1 MNRNPTLKYSMLL
14 LLVTVFWG
22 SGFIMVRIALDSG
35 FSPGLISTLRMAMGS
50 LIMLPIFFKSIRRT
64 TKDELRHGIVAGL
77 ILFFGFLL
85 QTVGMQYTIIS
96 NSAFLT
102 TTNVIMVPFLSWLII
117 KKRPGT
123 KTFFSIALGFVG
135 VSILTRA
142 FETDIRFNTGDLL
155 CLLSAVCFAAQIA
168 YTEFAVKKADANSF
182 TFVEIASTA
191 VFSVIYLLVF
201 ENDFMSRIL
210 LPAEGLLAC
219 LYLGGTC
226 TFFAFWA
233 QSVAQKHMV
242 SSKAAL
248 ILSMEAVF
256 ASLFSVFL
264 GYEHFMSTLAVGGGI
279 IIASI
284 VLLEAGRKPFFKPSV
299 LSESSADPARGR
311 ESEIL

>member
-1 MNRNPTLKYSMLL
+1 MNGNSTLKYSMML

-22 SGFIMVRIALDSG
+22 SGFIMVRIALDNG
-35 FSPGLISTLRMAMGS
+35 FTPGMITALRMAIGS
-50 LIMLPIFFKSIRRT
+50 LIMLPIFYKSIRRS

-85 QTVGMQYTIIS
+85 QTAGMQYTIIS

-117 KKRPGT
+117 KKRPKT

-142 FETDIRFNTGDLL
+142 FETDISFNTGDLL
-155 CLLSAVCFAAQIA
+155 CLLSAVCFASQIA

-182 TFVEIASTA
+182 TFIELTSTA
-191 VFSVIYLLVF
+191 LFALIYLLIF
-201 ENDFMSRIL
+201 ENDFLSGIQM
-210 LPAEGLLAC
+210 PAEGLLAC

-264 GYEHFMSTLAVGGGI
+264 GYEHFMATLAVGGGI

-284 VLLEAGRKPFFKPSV
+284 VLLEAGRKPALQPSV
-299 LSESSADPARGR
+299 LPERTADTA
-311 ESEIL
+311 E

>member
-1 MNRNPTLKYSMLL
+1 ML
-14 LLVTVFWG
+14 LLVTIFWG
-22 SGFIMVRIALDSG
+22 SGFIVVRLALDSG
-35 FSPGLISTLRMAMGS
+35 LTPGLITALRMTLGS

-64 TKDELRHGIVAGL
+64 SKSELKDGIIAGL
-77 ILFFGFLL
+77 LLFLGFLL
-85 QTVGMQYTIIS
+85 QTAGMQYTIIS

-117 KKRPGT
+117 KKRPKT

-142 FETDIRFNTGDLL
+142 FETDIRFNTGDIL

-168 YTEFAVKKADANSF
+168 YTEFAVKKANANSF
-182 TFVEIASTA
+182 TFIELASTA
-191 VFSVIYLLVF
+191 VFSFIYVIFF
-201 ENDFMSRIL
+201 ENGFSGGFS
-210 LPAEGLLAC
+210 LPPEGFLTC
-219 LYLGGTC
+219 LYLGATC

-242 SSKAAL
+242 SSQAAL

-256 ASLFSVFL
+256 ASLFSVLL
-264 GYEHFMSTLAVGGGI
+264 GYEKFLPTLAVGGGI

-284 VLLEAGRKPFFKPSV
+284 VILETGKKPAVSQQANT
-299 LSESSADPARGR
+299 SALNNNLKNG
-311 ESEIL
+311 